1 MAACERRAWTLRRA
15 GLTVDTTI
23 RSGRVPEAIG
33 ARALE
38 IGTDVIVM
46 ASHDRSRT
54 DRLLRRNAAIAVVRR
69 TELPVLLAARGRG
82 APEVVGDDVGS
93 GNRGRRAVGPSSHV
107 RRHGDGSRPG
117 ERGIPLTTGAIILIF
132 KY

>member
-1 MAACERRAWTLRRA
+1 MCTTRKDSPPRVLWLADTPVWVEVGTVAACERRAWTLHRA

-46 ASHDRSRT
+46 ATHDRSRT
-54 DRLLRRNAAIAVVRR
+54 DRLLRRNAAIAVVGR
-69 TELPVLLAARGRG
+69 TELPVLLATRGR
-82 APEVVGDDVGS
+82 A
-93 GNRGRRAVGPSSHV
+93 RRRWSA
-107 RRHGDGSRPG
+107 RMW
-117 ERGIPLTTGAIILIF
+117 AA
-132 KY
+132 